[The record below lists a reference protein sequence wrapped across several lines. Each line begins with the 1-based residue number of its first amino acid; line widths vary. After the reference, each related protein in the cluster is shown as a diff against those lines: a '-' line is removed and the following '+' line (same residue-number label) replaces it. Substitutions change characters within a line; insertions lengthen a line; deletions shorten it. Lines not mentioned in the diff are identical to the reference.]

1 MLGVVGVKKNEAQ
14 QRVVY
19 WNDQE
24 KDKVL
29 TLEEIEEIN
38 STKEEYNRWSL
49 LA

>member
-1 MLGVVGVKKNEAQ
+1 MVGVKKNEAQ

-24 KDKVL
+24 KDRVL
-29 TLEEIEEIN
+29 ALEEIEEIN

-49 LA
+49 LD